1 MVIGCPSPYGRV
13 ITVSAE
19 TEKITINMAAVD
31 LGRVDLLV
39 DEGFYGNRTDF
50 IRTAI
55 RNQLDRHEADTRA
68 SISRRAAGL
77 GVIGYNA
84 SDLQASIARGERLDV
99 RVVGMLM
106 LSQDITPE
114 LADKAIE
121 SVYIRGTLR
130 ASSAVKEILADRM
143 H

>member
-1 MVIGCPSPYGRV
+1 MSP
-13 ITVSAE
+13 E
-19 TEKITINMAAVD
+19 TEKITINMGAVD
-31 LGRVDLLV
+31 LGKVDLLV

-68 SISRRAAGL
+68 SISRRAAAL
-77 GVIGYNA
+77 GVMA
-84 SDLQASIARGERLDV
+84 LSARDLQASVARGERLSIS
-99 RVVGMLM
+99 VVGLLT

-121 SVYIRGTLR
+121 SVYVRGALR
-130 ASSAVKEILADRM
+130 AGREVKDVLANRT